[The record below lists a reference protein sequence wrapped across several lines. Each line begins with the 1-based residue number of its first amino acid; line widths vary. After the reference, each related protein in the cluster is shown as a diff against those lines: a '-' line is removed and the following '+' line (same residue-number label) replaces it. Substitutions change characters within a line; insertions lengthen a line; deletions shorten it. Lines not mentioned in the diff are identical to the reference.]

1 MSKRDVRADVL
12 QAVCDVCCKHGLE
25 HLTTKKLG
33 EEARCSEAMI
43 YYHFKSKQ
51 EILEAT
57 FLHIHGEID
66 AVFREHFIERGLVL
80 ERDTYNVC
88 VETWMLYYGYWRDHP
103 AQRAFYD
110 AFIHSHYITNELWL
124 RDNASYVFFTSMF
137 GRLMGD
143 VAQAAAV
150 THGHPLGYIPA
161 AFLAGLI
168 LRTLR
173 GEELRGAVQRA
184 RHDLFANFDD
194 DADLRTFLE
203 RIDAAVALADDGT
216 IADDLDAIRAAVEE
230 VKPAHLEFII
240 NGITWRDFH
249 TMGMRWMDLH
259 AMEATWADIHNKV
272 MIQPR
277 GEV

>member
-1 MSKRDVRADVL
+1 MSDAGKRASGNFFAQVGRQKQGTLIKFRSECYDFIMGSLWQQGGERMSKRDVRADVL

-66 AVFREHFIERGLVL
+66 AVFREHFIARGLVL

-137 GRLMGD
+137 G
-143 VAQAAAV
+143 
-150 THGHPLGYIPA
+150 
-161 AFLAGLI
+161 
-168 LRTLR
+168 
-173 GEELRGAVQRA
+173 
-184 RHDLFANFDD
+184 
-194 DADLRTFLE
+194 
-203 RIDAAVALADDGT
+203 
-216 IADDLDAIRAAVEE
+216 
-230 VKPAHLEFII
+230 KPSL
-240 NGITWRDFH
+240 
-249 TMGMRWMDLH
+249 
-259 AMEATWADIHNKV
+259 
-272 MIQPR
+272 
-277 GEV
+277 

>member
-12 QAVCDVCCKHGLE
+12 QEVCDVCCKHGLE

-66 AVFREHFIERGLVL
+66 AVFREHFIARGLVL

-143 VAQAAAV
+143 VAQARFSSAAPRKRRRRKRASALSCTV
-150 THGHPLGYIPA
+150 LRR
-161 AFLAGLI
+161 LL
-168 LRTLR
+168 LRTSCLCAMAKNAIASKHFLR
-173 GEELRGAVQRA
+173 MSGARTRG
-184 RHDLFANFDD
+184 D
-194 DADLRTFLE
+194 
-203 RIDAAVALADDGT
+203 
-216 IADDLDAIRAAVEE
+216 
-230 VKPAHLEFII
+230 
-240 NGITWRDFH
+240 
-249 TMGMRWMDLH
+249 
-259 AMEATWADIHNKV
+259 
-272 MIQPR
+272 PR
-277 GEV
+277 F

>member
-12 QAVCDVCCKHGLE
+12 QEVCDVCCKHGLE

-66 AVFREHFIERGLVL
+66 AVFREHFIARGLVL

-143 VAQAAAV
+143 VAQAAGEAEFAFIWPVIIESAIVAV
-150 THGHPLGYIPA
+150 FRGIFQCRRNDVRAKPRPVSFGRAGKRERHLFRRGRHGRCAY
-161 AFLAGLI
+161 
-168 LRTLR
+168 RKR
-173 GEELRGAVQRA
+173 RS
-184 RHDLFANFDD
+184 D
-194 DADLRTFLE
+194 
-203 RIDAAVALADDGT
+203 
-216 IADDLDAIRAAVEE
+216 
-230 VKPAHLEFII
+230 
-240 NGITWRDFH
+240 
-249 TMGMRWMDLH
+249 
-259 AMEATWADIHNKV
+259 
-272 MIQPR
+272 PR
-277 GEV
+277 